1 VKLGRVLDKYKVGK
15 HFELTTTGTA
25 VKYQIL
31 EFQVAAEAALD
42 GIYVIRTGLPKKQMS
57 APDAVRSYKALT
69 LVERAFRPLKA
80 VDLKIRPIHHRLE
93 SRVRAHVFLCMLS
106 YSHRTLTSP
115 RIWKAE
121 HVRFTA
127 FPTGPLDLA
136 AATDW
141 WANLVGAPPQSLSMQ
156 QGALLQAAGPF
167 GQGNLSLVCTTAGE
181 ARVDLLLGPISQTP
195 VELPGVGEANQ
206 SIVLVQRVFEKWLD
220 FGIAVKRVGV
230 SGAILSNVSTKV
242 EGYEALAGLLDAV
255 EIDAKNSSD
264 FAYQINR
271 PRVSKTVGI
280 PVNRISRWT
289 VASLLP
295 VTVSIGPGGFG
306 FVPAAGAPTP
316 SNFSLRIEYD
326 VNTSPQISN
335 SLAET
340 GIKMLIAELVS
351 FSQELWTRGDVP

>member
-1 VKLGRVLDKYKVGK
+1 MD
-15 HFELTTTGTA
+15 
-25 VKYQIL
+25 Q
-31 EFQVAAEAALD
+31 
-42 GIYVIRTGLPKKQMS
+42 
-57 APDAVRSYKALT
+57 
-69 LVERAFRPLKA
+69 
-80 VDLKIRPIHHRLE
+80 
-93 SRVRAHVFLCMLS
+93 
-106 YSHRTLTSP
+106 TLTSP

-255 EIDAKNSSD
+255 EIDEA
-264 FAYQINR
+264 R
-271 PRVSKTVGI
+271 M
-280 PVNRISRWT
+280 
-289 VASLLP
+289 
-295 VTVSIGPGGFG
+295 
-306 FVPAAGAPTP
+306 
-316 SNFSLRIEYD
+316 FSWFEDIE
-326 VNTSPQISN
+326 QSN
-335 SLAET
+335 SGHEPADMRKPADHFRIRRHSAEALKSKP
-340 GIKMLIAELVS
+340 G
-351 FSQELWTRGDVP
+351 